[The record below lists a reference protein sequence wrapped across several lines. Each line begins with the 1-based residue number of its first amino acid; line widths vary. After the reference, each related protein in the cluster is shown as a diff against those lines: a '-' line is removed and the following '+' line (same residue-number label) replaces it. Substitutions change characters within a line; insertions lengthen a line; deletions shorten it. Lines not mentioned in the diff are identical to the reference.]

1 MGMTAVG
8 AGRVEGAGEADGSG
22 AGGAIATPG
31 RTDESG
37 PVGPVW
43 SSRTLLVSM
52 AALLAEA
59 VITTVGLT
67 LYSFIQEGPS
77 GNGFMAAFVL
87 PFALVLGALPGFV
100 LTVTLVLPTLSLAR
114 RAARW
119 GGWQGPPKWWWT
131 AAAAPFTAAGATL
144 AYGTVLAL
152 LTRSVGPPRAYLVC
166 WLVLAAAA
174 VPAALLAAVAG
185 RGTGARRTA
194 GLVLTVVG
202 AGFLAAFVLGVG
214 ILATGL

>member
-1 MGMTAVG
+1 MTAVG
-8 AGRVEGAGEADGSG
+8 SGRAEGAGEADGSG
-22 AGGAIATPG
+22 AGGAVGTPG
-31 RTDESG
+31 RDGEPG
-37 PVGPVW
+37 PAGPVW
-43 SSRTLLVSM
+43 SGRTLLVSM

-67 LYSFIQEGPS
+67 LYSFTQEGPS

-87 PFALVLGALPGFV
+87 PFALVLGAFPGFV
-100 LTVTLVLPTLSLAR
+100 LTATLVLPTLSLAR

-119 GGWQGPPKWWWT
+119 GGRQGWPTWWWT
-131 AAAAPFTAAGATL
+131 VAAAPFTAAGATL
-144 AYGTVLAL
+144 AYGTALAL

-166 WLVLAAAA
+166 WPALSAAA

-185 RGTGARRTA
+185 RGTGGRRTVQ
-194 GLVLTVVG
+194 LVLVVVG

-214 ILATGL
+214 VLAAGL